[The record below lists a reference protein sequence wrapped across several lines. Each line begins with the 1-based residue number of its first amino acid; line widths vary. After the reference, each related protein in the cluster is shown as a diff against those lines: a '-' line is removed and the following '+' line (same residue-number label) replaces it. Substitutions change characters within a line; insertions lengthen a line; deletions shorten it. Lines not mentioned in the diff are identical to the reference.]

1 MSEIKTPARLVTFK
15 DLEFKSRAQGG
26 DQAQLASICSSE
38 DGSELGCGMA
48 RLSNAR
54 LEWTVKY
61 DEVLHVVEGRVR
73 VHTPEGILEAA
84 RNDSVWLPAGTS
96 LVYEAEDALVFFAIH
111 PANWA
116 DTQPD

>member
-1 MSEIKTPARLVTFK
+1 MTQTKSPARLVKFT
-15 DLEFKSRAQGG
+15 DLEFEPRAEGG
-26 DQAQLASICSSE
+26 DQAQLANICSSA

-48 RLSNAR
+48 RLRKAR

-61 DEVLHVVEGRVR
+61 DEVLHVVEGQVK
-73 VHTPEGILEAA
+73 VHTPDGVLTV
-84 RNDSVWLPAGTS
+84 NSKDSIWLPAGTP

-116 DTQPD
+116 ETESN

>member
-1 MSEIKTPARLVTFK
+1 MTKTKSPARLVRFTE
-15 DLEFKSRAQGG
+15 LEFKPRAEGG

-48 RLSNAR
+48 RLTNAR

-61 DEVLHVVEGRVR
+61 DEVLHVVDGQVT
-73 VHTPEGILEAA
+73 VHTPNGTFEA
-84 RNDSVWLPAGTS
+84 NSKDSIWLPAGTP
-96 LVYEAEDALVFFAIH
+96 LVYEAEHAIVFFAIH

-116 DTQPD
+116 ETQED